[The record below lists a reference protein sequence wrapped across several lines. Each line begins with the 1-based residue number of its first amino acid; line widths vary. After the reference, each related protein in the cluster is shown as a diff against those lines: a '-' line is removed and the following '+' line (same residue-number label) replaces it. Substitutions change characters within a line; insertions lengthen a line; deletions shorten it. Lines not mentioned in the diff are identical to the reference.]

1 MLSWSCRHPFCRHLD
16 IQAGIRK
23 GGPGLSFPHQA
34 QRVPRMRES
43 ERRTS
48 PPQPTPR
55 GCGTGK
61 WQAALQAAE
70 NHHYPRGAV
79 LGGKAWVCPFVFCSL
94 GIIPR
99 REIVGH
105 MVDLCLISEQLFN
118 CFRKWLYHF
127 TFPSAMYDF

>member
-34 QRVPRMRES
+34 HRVPRMRES
-43 ERRTS
+43 ERRT
-48 PPQPTPR
+48 PHPQPTPETSGQGSGR
-55 GCGTGK
+55 RPSR
-61 WQAALQAAE
+61 LQRITVILE
-70 NHHYPRGAV
+70 EPCWGRPG
-79 LGGKAWVCPFVFCSL
+79 FVHLSSL
-94 GIIPR
+94 RILPR

-105 MVDLCLISEQLFN
+105 VVSLCLISEQLSN
-118 CFRKWLYHF
+118 CFRKWLYHS